1 MVLFPCFRS
10 RSKIEDFTTTLSIPV
25 TDLVECAAGLRPGG
39 GQVIQPAFGQ
49 AARPQGESCRK
60 PQGSAVWPSEGLNDR
75 VLVISPQSTLKR
87 LHKAISK
94 KSRGFFSDVVFFCG
108 GVEGA
113 QPPASTTQ
121 CRVCGADVDACHS
134 NPSAAVVDHVRQDI
148 THYALSGFVSACGGA
163 AASRATPGGPAT
175 LKR

>member
-39 GQVIQPAFGQ
+39 GQVIQSAFGQ
-49 AARPQGESCRK
+49 AARTQRESCRR
-60 PQGSAVWPSEGLNDR
+60 PQGSAVWPSEGLNER

-87 LHKAISK
+87 SHKAISK
-94 KSRGFFSDVVFFCG
+94 QSRGFFSAVVFFC
-108 GVEGA
+108 VL
-113 QPPASTTQ
+113 
-121 CRVCGADVDACHS
+121 
-134 NPSAAVVDHVRQDI
+134 VVDHVRQDI
-148 THYALSGFVSACGGA
+148 THYALSGSERLR
-163 AASRATPGGPAT
+163 RAQRLHVPPRRGPAT

>member
-39 GQVIQPAFGQ
+39 GQVIQSAFGQ
-49 AARPQGESCRK
+49 AARTQRESCRR

-75 VLVISPQSTLKR
+75 VLVISLQSTLKR
-87 LHKAISK
+87 SHKAISK
-94 KSRGFFSDVVFFCG
+94 KSRVFFSAVVFFCV
-108 GVEGA
+108 GVE
-113 QPPASTTQ
+113 
-121 CRVCGADVDACHS
+121 DACHS
-134 NPSAAVVDHVRQDI
+134 NHSATVVDHVRQDI
-148 THYALSGFVSACGGA
+148 THYALSGSERLR
-163 AASRATPGGPAT
+163 RAQRLHVPPRRGPAT